1 MSREMNTHINTHKYT
16 HTPNSKYSLI
26 PMFTTYPHECQCDDP
41 QPPPHPRSAACL
53 PLQNQKTQHM
63 ASHEAD
69 EAGACFDLFVH
80 TNFFPQISY
89 IASIW
94 WLWSQMNFWILWTL
108 STKECFLPGNV
119 THFQWYLYV
128 VNKNKSIWQFIK
140 SSGQVIAE
148 FCTIRMGGIKQL

>member
-1 MSREMNTHINTHKYT
+1 MNTHINTHKHT
-16 HTPNSKYSLI
+16 HTPSSKYSLI
-26 PMFTTYPHECQCDDP
+26 PMFTTNPHECQCDDP

-89 IASIW
+89 RIW
-94 WLWSQMNFWILWTL
+94 WLWSEMNFWILWTL
-108 STKECFLPGNV
+108 STKGMFLARQRHPFSV
-119 THFQWYLYV
+119 IFV